1 MSETYLALLRGV
13 NVGGKKKL
21 PMKDLVDICLEA
33 GCSNVKTFIQ
43 SGNVIFSAD
52 RQIRAQLPGRI
63 ASLITGRF
71 GFRTPVILRT
81 LKQLTAV
88 VANNPFLE
96 QGGSEDALHVL
107 FLADVPNADVV
118 AGLDPERSP
127 GDAFLVRGQEIFL
140 KLPNGVA
147 DSKLTNIYFD
157 KKLGTISTG
166 RNWRTVTK
174 LLELMKG

>member
-13 NVGGKKKL
+13 NVGGKNKL
-21 PMKDLVDICLEA
+21 PMSDLVDICIEA
-33 GCSNVKTFIQ
+33 GCKNVRTFIQ
-43 SGNVIFSAD
+43 SGNVIFNTNARS
-52 RQIRAQLPGRI
+52 RAQLPGKITALI
-63 ASLITGRF
+63 AERF
-71 GFRTPVILRT
+71 GYRIPVTLRT
-81 LKQLTAV
+81 LEKLSAV

-107 FLADVPNADVV
+107 FLADVPNPDVV

-140 KLPNGVA
+140 KLSNGAA
-147 DSKLTNIYFD
+147 DSKLTNNYFD

>member
-13 NVGGKKKL
+13 NVGGKNKL
-21 PMKDLVDICLEA
+21 PMKDLVDICIEA
-33 GCSNVKTFIQ
+33 GCKNVRTFIQ
-43 SGNVIFSAD
+43 SGNVIFSASP
-52 RQIRAQLPGRI
+52 RSRARLPGKI
-63 ASLITGRF
+63 AALIAERF
-71 GFRTPVILRT
+71 GYRTPVILRT
-81 LKQLTAV
+81 LEQLTAV

-96 QGGSEDALHVL
+96 QGGSEDALYVM
-107 FLADVPNADVV
+107 FLADFPHSEVV

-140 KLPNGVA
+140 KLSNGAA

-157 KKLGTISTG
+157 KKLGTISTA